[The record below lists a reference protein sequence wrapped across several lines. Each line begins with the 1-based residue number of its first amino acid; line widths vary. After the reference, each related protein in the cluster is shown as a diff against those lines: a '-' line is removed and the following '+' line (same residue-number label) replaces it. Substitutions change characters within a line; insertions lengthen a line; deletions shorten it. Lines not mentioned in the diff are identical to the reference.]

1 MSTLRKRTWE
11 WNGESRTTWVVRY
24 KDQHGKRHLKTF
36 PTKREAEEWRA
47 GTLFEV
53 KAGTHTAASASKTV
67 GEACDLWLVRAKGE
81 KLETS
86 TYRQYE
92 QHVEHIKPK
101 LGAAKLSEITTPSV
115 EAYKDHLL
123 ANHSRPMAQKILA
136 SLKAILKDAKRRG
149 LVAQNVASDVGVRT
163 SSRDK
168 HQIEVGVDVPTKQ
181 EARALID
188 AAEGRWRPFFITAIF
203 TGLRSSELR
212 GLTWANVKFD
222 KKVIEVR
229 ERVDAWNRSG
239 KPKSAAGKRDVPL
252 APIVANVLR
261 EWKLA
266 CPKSDLG
273 LAFPNGAGKH
283 ESHANIYN
291 RGFVPLQVKVGVV
304 DAKGNA
310 KYSLHA
316 LRHFAAS
323 WLIEQG
329 FSPKRL
335 QSILGHSSIQMT
347 FGVYGHLF
355 PNSEDDQSKLAAG
368 ELAIV
373 G

>member
-11 WNGESRTTWVVRY
+11 WDGDERTAWVVRY

-36 PTKREAEEWRA
+36 PTKRQAEAWRA
-47 GTLFEV
+47 EALFEV
-53 KAGTHTAASASKTV
+53 KQGTHTAASISKSV

-92 QHVEHIKPK
+92 QHVEHIRPK

-123 ANHSRPMAQKILA
+123 ANHERPMARKILA
-136 SLKAILKDAKRRG
+136 SFKAILKDAKRRG
-149 LVAQNVASDVGVRT
+149 LVAQNVAADVSIRMPK
-163 SSRDK
+163 RDEDK
-168 HQIEVGVDVPTKQ
+168 IEVGVDVPTKD
-181 EARALID
+181 EVKACVHT
-188 AAEGRWRPFFITAIF
+188 AEGRWRPFFITAIF

-212 GLTWANVKFD
+212 GLKWQHVDFD
-222 KKVIEVR
+222 EKVIRVR
-229 ERVDAWNRSG
+229 ERADAWNQQG
-239 KPKSAAGKRDVPL
+239 KPKSAAGKRDVPM

-266 CPKSDLG
+266 CPKGELG
-273 LAFPNGAGKH
+273 LVFPNGAGKH

-291 RGFVPLQVKVGVV
+291 RGFVPLQVKAGVV

-323 WLIEQG
+323 WLIEQS
-329 FSPKRL
+329 FSPKKL
-335 QSILGHSSIQMT
+335 QTILGHSSIQMT

-355 PNSEDDQSKLAAG
+355 PDSEEDQKKLAAG